1 MYNTTMKEKM
11 KKYEI
16 QTRLRGT
23 KQEYHVGRVINSNG
37 EVIAVHTN
45 KVRSQLEK
53 VLKSK
58 VK

>member
-1 MYNTTMKEKM
+1 MKEKM

>member
-1 MYNTTMKEKM
+1 MKEKM

-23 KQEYHVGRVINSNG
+23 KQEYHVGRVFNESG
-37 EVIAVHTN
+37 ELIAVHTN
-45 KVRSQLEK
+45 KVRSQLIK